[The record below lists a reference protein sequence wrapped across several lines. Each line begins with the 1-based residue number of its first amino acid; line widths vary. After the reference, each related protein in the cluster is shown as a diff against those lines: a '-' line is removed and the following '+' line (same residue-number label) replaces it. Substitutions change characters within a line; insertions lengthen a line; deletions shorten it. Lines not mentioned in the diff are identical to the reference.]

1 MVLSPAERSYIY
13 SSLSSSEVTRTD
25 SRKPNQFRPLRAVC
39 SFLPNSNGSSR
50 IFTSDGLECITS
62 VKAKVTKF
70 ESLVE
75 LVTVEV
81 NISQQR
87 DDSSLCLNLSSLL
100 SKALLSSINLQT
112 LKLTDT
118 YAFQLSIDI
127 VVLSIPQDFNS
138 SSYTLYSLLSLASFG
153 MFIALKSTRLPL
165 LISNTNNKDV
175 EEEPTFADDWESSI
189 PLFSEDSKLNP
200 TVLFIVSVV
209 GNNVFIDPSLE
220 EEQVSEHALCVGYN
234 NGKIVAPIQ
243 SVTLSTSDGKAIS
256 VNIMKRA
263 FELVKE
269 IGGPVTQALT
279 NISKEELDDFDVAF

>member
-1 MVLSPAERSYIY
+1 
-13 SSLSSSEVTRTD
+13 
-25 SRKPNQFRPLRAVC
+25 
-39 SFLPNSNGSSR
+39 
-50 IFTSDGLECITS
+50 
-62 VKAKVTKF
+62 
-70 ESLVE
+70 
-75 LVTVEV
+75 
-81 NISQQR
+81 
-87 DDSSLCLNLSSLL
+87 
-100 SKALLSSINLQT
+100 
-112 LKLTDT
+112 
-118 YAFQLSIDI
+118 
-127 VVLSIPQDFNS
+127 
-138 SSYTLYSLLSLASFG
+138 

-189 PLFSEDSKLNP
+189 SLFPEDSKINP

-234 NGKIVAPIQ
+234 NGKIVGPIQ

-256 VNIMKRA
+256 VNIMKKA